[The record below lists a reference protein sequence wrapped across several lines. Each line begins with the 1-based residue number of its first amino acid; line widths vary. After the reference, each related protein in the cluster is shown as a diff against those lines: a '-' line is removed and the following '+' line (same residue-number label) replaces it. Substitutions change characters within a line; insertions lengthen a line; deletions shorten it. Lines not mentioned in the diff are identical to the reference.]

1 MILLPQT
8 SNKSLPMNARKEE
21 ELLLCCAR
29 THMSPATASRIRT
42 LLLDEIDW
50 EYLFGIAQ
58 WHGVMPL
65 LYHSLKSTCPESV
78 PQAKFQQLRSFFQ
91 ANSCH
96 TVFLTQKLITI
107 LRLFENHEIPA
118 LPFKGAILAASVYGD
133 LCLRQTR
140 DLDILVHTNYYQ
152 KAKNILISEGYEVI
166 LDLPWECHFIL
177 DGDIIC
183 IDLHFKMLPKS
194 YSRSID
200 DKYWWENSQSFC
212 IDEETFPNLLPEACF
227 FMLCLHG
234 TKDCWETLHRICD
247 IAETVRTYAELDWE
261 SILDRATRLGCK
273 RIVSLAL
280 LLTKDLLE
288 ISLPEKVL
296 KEIESDATA
305 KFLSRQVIQQLFS
318 EPIEEAQGVPQVLFH
333 MSTRER
339 VADRFE
345 IFVSLMNTHGW
356 FTPSVY
362 DEQFLPLP
370 KFLYFLYYLIR
381 PIRLLG
387 RYRLSLANYLRIKKL

>member
-8 SNKSLPMNARKEE
+8 PTTSMPVAMRKEE
-21 ELLLCCAR
+21 DLLLCCAR
-29 THMSPATASRIRT
+29 THVPPPTAARIRT
-42 LLLDEIDW
+42 LFLDEIDW
-50 EYLFGIAQ
+50 DYLIEIAQ

-65 LYHSLKSTCPESV
+65 LYNSLKSTCPESV
-78 PQAKFQQLRSFFQ
+78 PQAKFQKLRTFFQ

-96 TVFLTQKLITI
+96 TVFLTHKLITI
-107 LRLFENHEIPA
+107 LRLFEKHEIPA

-140 DLDILVHTNYYQ
+140 DLDILVHKIHYQ
-152 KAKNILISEGYEVI
+152 KAKDILIAEGYEVI

-183 IDLHFKMLPKS
+183 IDLHFGIIPKS

-200 DKYWWENSQSFC
+200 DNYWWENWQSFC
-212 IDEETFPNLLPEACF
+212 LEEEGVPNLLPEACF

-247 IAETVRTYAELDWE
+247 VAETVRTYADLDWE
-261 SILDRATRLGCK
+261 QIMDRATRLGCK
-273 RIVSLAL
+273 RIISLAL
-280 LLTKDLLE
+280 LLAKDLLE
-288 ISLPEKVL
+288 MPLPEVVL
-296 KEIESDATA
+296 KEIESDLAA
-305 KFLSRQVIQQLFS
+305 KALAIQVIQRLFS
-318 EPIEEAQGVPQVLFH
+318 APTEEVQGVPQVLFH
-333 MSTRER
+333 MSARER
-339 VADRFE
+339 LEDRFE

-387 RYRLSLANYLRIKKL
+387 RYRLSLSNYLRIKK

>member
-1 MILLPQT
+1 M
-8 SNKSLPMNARKEE
+8 RKEE
-21 ELLLCCAR
+21 ELLLCCTRTYMPPTTAAR
-29 THMSPATASRIRT
+29 LRT
-42 LLLDEIDW
+42 ILLEDIDW
-50 EYLFGIAQ
+50 EYLMRIAQ

-65 LYHSLKSTCPESV
+65 LYHSLNSTCPEAI
-78 PQAKFQQLRSFFQ
+78 PQARLKQLRTYFQ

-96 TVFLTQKLITI
+96 TVFLTQKLIAI

-118 LPFKGAILAASVYGD
+118 LPFKGTILATAVYGD

-140 DLDILVHTNYYQ
+140 DLDILVHKDRYQ
-152 KAKNILISEGYEVI
+152 KAKDLLIAEGYEVI
-166 LDLPWECHFIL
+166 LDLPWECHLIL

-183 IDLHFKMLPKS
+183 IDLHSKILPKT

-200 DKYWWENSQSFC
+200 DNYWWENWQSFC
-212 IDEETFPNLLPEACF
+212 LAEEGVPNLLPEACF

-247 IAETVRTYAELDWE
+247 VAEAVRTYADLDWE
-261 SILDRATRLGCK
+261 QIVDRATRLGCK
-273 RIVSLAL
+273 RIISLAL
-280 LLTKDLLE
+280 LLAKDLLE
-288 ISLPEKVL
+288 MPLPEKVL
-296 KEIESDATA
+296 KEIESDVAA
-305 KFLSRQVIQQLFS
+305 KSLAVQVIQQLFS
-318 EPIEEAQGVPQVLFH
+318 EPIEEVQGVPQALFH

-339 VADRFE
+339 LEDRFE

-370 KFLYFLYYLIR
+370 KFLYFLYFLIR

-387 RYRLSLANYLRIKKL
+387 RYRLSLSNYLRIKK